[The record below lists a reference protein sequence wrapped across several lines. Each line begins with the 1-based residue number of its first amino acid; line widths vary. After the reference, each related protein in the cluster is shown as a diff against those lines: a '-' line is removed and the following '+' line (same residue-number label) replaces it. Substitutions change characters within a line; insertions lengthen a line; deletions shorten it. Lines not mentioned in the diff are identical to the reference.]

1 MALPV
6 RSDGQQYYQNLSGYT
21 GEATPESVDIMGANF
36 QKQTEATKAG
46 LAYDRAEKK
55 QGRLE
60 RRLARNEKKARSQ
73 NLSFGKSQRQK
84 RREGRRSP
92 GSDVASGK
100 KRAQTSKGAFAK
112 SFRAGREAKLE
123 EKLRQPIKVGF
134 GKNRQEIDVNAI
146 NRDPELQRG
155 YIAAEDQGKAIRQN
169 NLEQG
174 VELGVKVAGTLSG
187 TGTIPGILLTA
198 TGGAMDA
205 GFKGEDA
212 GKAFFTEGAKAY
224 LGGDLFDK
232 NMQSLKAASTINKA
246 GKAGDVGTLL
256 TGLEQAPGAA
266 GEIVQGAQNAGL
278 KIAGQSYKPS
288 DIGKMAISA
297 LEGNWQDPAKQTGK
311 GFLQQGALPTN
322 AFSITN
328 PDVGK
333 PSGPTYQPFDPR
345 SMLTNLFQQP
355 SE

>member
-6 RSDGQQYYQNLSGYT
+6 KSGGTQDYLNLSGYT
-21 GEATPESVDIMGANF
+21 GEATPESTNIMGAEF

-46 LAYDRAEKK
+46 LDFEKAK
-55 QGRLE
+55 K
-60 RRLARNEKKARSQ
+60 KKARI
-73 NLSFGKSQRQK
+73 
-84 RREGRRSP
+84 
-92 GSDVASGK
+92 D
-100 KRAQTSKGAFAK
+100 KRARKAERKGKGARATKLNMK
-112 SFRAGREAKLE
+112 SRDS
-123 EKLRQPIKVGF
+123 IDVGF
-134 GKNRQEIDVNAI
+134 GGNKRAVDVDAI
-146 NRDPELQRG
+146 NSDAQLQRG
-155 YIAAEDQGKAIRQN
+155 YREAGIQGKEIRKN

-174 VELGVKVAGTLSG
+174 AELAVKVGAMATG
-187 TGTIPGILLTA
+187 TGTLPGILLTA

-297 LEGNWQDPAKQTGK
+297 IEGNWQDPAKQIGK

-345 SMLTNLFQQP
+345 SMLTNLFQQ
-355 SE
+355 S

>member
-6 RSDGQQYYQNLSGYT
+6 KSGGTQDYLNLSGYT
-21 GEATPESVDIMGANF
+21 GEATPESTNIMGAEF

-46 LAYDRAEKK
+46 LDFEKAK
-55 QGRLE
+55 K
-60 RRLARNEKKARSQ
+60 KKARI
-73 NLSFGKSQRQK
+73 
-84 RREGRRSP
+84 
-92 GSDVASGK
+92 D
-100 KRAQTSKGAFAK
+100 KRARKAERKGKGARATKLNMK
-112 SFRAGREAKLE
+112 SRDS
-123 EKLRQPIKVGF
+123 IDVGF
-134 GKNRQEIDVNAI
+134 GGNKRAVDVDAI
-146 NRDPELQRG
+146 NSDAQLQRG
-155 YIAAEDQGKAIRQN
+155 YREAGIQGKEIRKN

-174 VELGVKVAGTLSG
+174 AELAVKVGAMATG
-187 TGTIPGILLTA
+187 TGTLPGILLTA

-297 LEGNWQDPAKQTGK
+297 LEGNWQDPAKQIGK

-345 SMLTNLFQQP
+345 SMLTNLFQQ
-355 SE
+355 S